1 MEVFFFSDTENC
13 LRRRG
18 QSLTP
23 SLFFEI
29 RAVARFKAEPEVGW
43 EVEKRLKLSRDL
55 FRERQAAREEKERL
69 RQPADT
75 LSALRPVMDKKDENN

>member
-23 SLFFEI
+23 SLFSEI
-29 RAVARFKAEPEVGW
+29 RAVTRFQSQPEVGG
-43 EVEKRLKLSRDL
+43 EIEKRLKLSRDL
-55 FRERQAAREEKERL
+55 FRERQAAREERL
-69 RQPADT
+69 GIGFSDLKR
-75 LSALRPVMDKKDENN
+75 